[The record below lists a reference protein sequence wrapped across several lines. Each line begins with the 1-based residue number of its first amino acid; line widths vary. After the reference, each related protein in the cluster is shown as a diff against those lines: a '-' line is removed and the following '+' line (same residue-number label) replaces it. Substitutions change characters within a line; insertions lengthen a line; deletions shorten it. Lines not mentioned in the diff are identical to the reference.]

1 MNQRPADVV
10 QEQIRIHQEKYGKK
24 NLVEIYE
31 HVKQYLG
38 EMYNEANV
46 LIHNNLTQFCDERNL
61 DVKLLKNKLQQIKDY
76 ISNQEKEAMFH
87 LSDYLQKG
95 KTNSYK
101 KEGIVSINEKIKQY
115 QQNFPYQEID
125 QYLLQKYQKQ
135 RNQLSQDQYNMVIQE
150 WAEYKFEDLWK
161 RIIDDLVG
169 KLNLE
174 ENCYDLIYNHL
185 EEFYKKKEKN
195 IVTTHFKHKVK
206 DILLSQ
212 HNEKL
217 STPSLLQLQEFFIAS
232 IIQDKNQII
241 FKKKKVTEKFDQNL
255 NLILR
260 QLDRHGNFLNLK
272 NIFKIKV

>member
-1 MNQRPADVV
+1 
-10 QEQIRIHQEKYGKK
+10 
-24 NLVEIYE
+24 
-31 HVKQYLG
+31 
-38 EMYNEANV
+38 
-46 LIHNNLTQFCDERNL
+46 
-61 DVKLLKNKLQQIKDY
+61 
-76 ISNQEKEAMFH
+76 
-87 LSDYLQKG
+87 
-95 KTNSYK
+95 
-101 KEGIVSINEKIKQY
+101 
-115 QQNFPYQEID
+115 
-125 QYLLQKYQKQ
+125 
-135 RNQLSQDQYNMVIQE
+135 MVIQE

-241 FKKKKVTEKFDQNL
+241 FKKKVTEKFDQNL